1 VLITHSPELAERV
14 AAELAVQVPE
24 AKHRERIATA
34 LSGPQSGIVL
44 TDDLDSSIAVADAYA
59 AEHLEIHT
67 ADPQEVAARVRNA
80 GAIFLGPYSPVPLGD
95 YAAGSNHVLPTGGTA
110 VHAQGL
116 STTAFMK
123 AVQIVEYTQDALA
136 VIGEDIVAVARSEDL
151 PAHGRA
157 ITIRTGS

>member
-1 VLITHSPELAERV
+1 M
-14 AAELAVQVPE
+14 
-24 AKHRERIATA
+24 
-34 LSGPQSGIVL
+34 
-44 TDDLDSSIAVADAYA
+44 
-59 AEHLEIHT
+59 
-67 ADPQEVAARVRNA
+67 
-80 GAIFLGPYSPVPLGD
+80 
-95 YAAGSNHVLPTGGTA
+95 LPTGGTA